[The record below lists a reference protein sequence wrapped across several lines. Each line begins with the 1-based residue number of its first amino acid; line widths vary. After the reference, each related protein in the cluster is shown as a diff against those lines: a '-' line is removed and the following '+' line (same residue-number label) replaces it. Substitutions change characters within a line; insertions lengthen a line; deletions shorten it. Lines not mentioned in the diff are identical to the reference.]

1 MIEDINIKI
10 KNLEL
15 RKVYE
20 DFSKYKYEIVKWV
33 KSDRGDYCYT
43 IAFIDIDKK
52 DNEFDVRSTGMRPW
66 DLEKEEKEYFD
77 NLIRIFNFIV
87 RGKFISDA
95 D

>member
-15 RKVYE
+15 RKASE
-20 DFSKYKYEIVKWV
+20 DFSKYEIVKWV
-33 KSDRGDYCYT
+33 KSDHDYCYT
-43 IAFIDIDKK
+43 IAFIDIDKR
-52 DNEFDVRSTGMRPW
+52 DNEFDVRSVGMRPW

-87 RGKFISDA
+87 RGKFISDT

>member
-15 RKVYE
+15 RKASE
-20 DFSKYKYEIVKWV
+20 DFSKYEIVKWV
-33 KSDRGDYCYT
+33 KSDQDYCYT
-43 IAFIDIDKK
+43 IAFIDIDKR
-52 DNEFDVRSTGMRPW
+52 DNEFDVRSVGMRPW

-87 RGKFISDA
+87 RGKFISDT

>member
-15 RKVYE
+15 RKASE
-20 DFSKYKYEIVKWV
+20 DFSKYEIVKWV

-43 IAFIDIDKK
+43 IAFIDIDKR
-52 DNEFDVRSTGMRPW
+52 DNEFDVRSAGMRPW
-66 DLEKEEKEYFD
+66 DLKKEEKEYFD
-77 NLIRIFNFIV
+77 NLIRIFNFII

>member
-15 RKVYE
+15 RKASE
-20 DFSKYKYEIVKWV
+20 DFSKYEIVKWV

-43 IAFIDIDKK
+43 IAFIDIDKR
-52 DNEFDVRSTGMRPW
+52 DNEFDVRSVGMRPW
-66 DLEKEEKEYFD
+66 DLKKEEKEYFD
-77 NLIRIFNFIV
+77 NLIRIFNFII